1 MTPTAPT
8 SIPGFAGELVR
19 PGDEGYDRHRVV
31 WNAMAD
37 RRPTLIARCT
47 SADDVAAA
55 VRFGRA
61 HDLEIGVR
69 CGGHGILGFAVPEQG
84 LMIDLTPIG
93 HVRVDPERRRAY
105 VGGGALLGTLDRA
118 TEPFGLATTAGNIS
132 HTGVGGLTLGGG
144 MGWLGR
150 RFGLSCDN
158 VETYTVVAVDGET
171 VRASATEHPDLFWGL
186 RGGGG
191 NFGVVTEFEFR
202 LHPISHEVLMV
213 DLLFDAADALEPLRR
228 WSGLL
233 AETPR
238 EANMT
243 ADVFT
248 SPDDPSMPAEL
259 RGRSAVSIGF
269 VWVGDMAAA
278 RKWLDVVRGVGRP
291 LAEEVQRMRYLDIQ
305 TRFDAANAHGI
316 RRYSKDHYFAEV
328 TDGTLEAFLSRGV
341 PAGVSDADILRLP
354 SGGIQQ
360 FGGAIADIP
369 DGDSAFSHRDA
380 ILEWGGGTRWTDPAE
395 DEWRLTAARAYGAAI
410 EPFASGSY
418 VNSLSDVGEAETSR
432 AYRPEKLANL
442 RELKRAWD
450 PDNVF
455 HLNQNVPP
463 S

>member
-1 MTPTAPT
+1 MTTTAPT

-19 PGDEGYDRHRVV
+19 PGDDSYDRHRTV

-47 SADDVAAA
+47 SAADVAAA

-84 LMIDLTPIG
+84 LMIDLTPMG
-93 HVRVDPERRRAY
+93 DVRVDADRRRAW
-105 VGGGALLGTLDRA
+105 VGGGALLGALDRA

-150 RFGLSCDN
+150 QLGLACDN
-158 VETYTVVAVDGET
+158 VETYTVVTAAGET
-171 VRASATEHPDLFWGL
+171 MRASASEHPDLFWGL

-202 LHPISHEVLMV
+202 LHPISHEVLTAE
-213 DLLFDAADALEPLRR
+213 LLFDAADALGPLRR
-228 WSGLL
+228 WADLL

-243 ADVFT
+243 ADVYT
-248 SPDDPSMPAEL
+248 SPNDPSVPDAL
-259 RGRSAVSIGF
+259 RGRSTVSIGF
-269 VWVGDMAAA
+269 VWVGNMAAA
-278 RKWLDVVRGVGRP
+278 ERWLGVVRGIDAP
-291 LAEEVQRMRYLDIQ
+291 LGEQVERMRYLDIQ
-305 TRFDAANAHGI
+305 TRFDAPNEHGV
-316 RRYSKDHYFAEV
+316 RHYAKDHYVSVV
-328 TDGTLEAFLSRGV
+328 TDAMFEAFLSRGV
-341 PAGVSDADILRLP
+341 AAGDGLVDLARLP
-354 SGGIQQ
+354 KGGFQQ
-360 FGGAIADIP
+360 FGGAIADVP
-369 DGDSAFSHRDA
+369 DADSAFSHRDA
-380 ILEWGGGTRWTDPAE
+380 LLEWGGGMAWTDAAE
-395 DEWRLTAARAYGAAI
+395 DEWRLAAARAYGLAV
-410 EPFASGSY
+410 EPHGSGSY
-418 VNSLSDVGEAETSR
+418 VNSLSDVGEAATSR
-432 AYRPEKLANL
+432 AYRPDKLTKL

-455 HLNQNVPP
+455 HLNQNVTPA
-463 S
+463 